1 MFPNG
6 EAAQGRPPR
15 TLARAVVFVID
26 RGMAGHTANVSS
38 RLLPVAARESQ
49 PLGREADAV
58 SRVAEV
64 YDAHFEFVWRTVR
77 RLGVEERHVED
88 MVQEVFIVVHRR
100 LAEFE
105 GRASLK
111 TWLFGIT
118 RRVVQGYRRGRARKP
133 VDALGDKEI
142 ADPRARNAE
151 TQLDVVEA
159 TRLLHS
165 LLEQLDDEKREV
177 FVLSELE
184 ELSGPAVAEALELNL
199 KTAYARIHAARRAF
213 ERALQRHRARQ
224 EEGA

>member
-1 MFPNG
+1 MP
-6 EAAQGRPPR
+6 
-15 TLARAVVFVID
+15 
-26 RGMAGHTANVSS
+26 GHPLDVSS

-49 PLGREADAV
+49 PLGRESDAIA
-58 SRVAEV
+58 RVAEI
-64 YDAHFEFVWRTVR
+64 YDSHFEFVWRTVR

-100 LAEFE
+100 LSDFE

-133 VDALGDKEI
+133 VDPLGDKDRDVI
-142 ADPRARNAE
+142 DPGARNAE

-184 ELSGPAVAEALELNL
+184 EMSGPAVAEALDLNL

-224 EEGA
+224 KGGA